1 MTLNL
6 GKLSSSK
13 YKFSDLSLKSF
24 SKKQVLGF
32 YSKMF
37 LIRETENLIAEG
49 KKEGLIGGPV
59 HLGVGQEAIAVGVSS
74 ELKSNYK
81 VFSGHRSHAHILA
94 LGSDQRRL
102 FSELLGKKTGLSKGM
117 GGSMHLLD
125 KSVGFYG
132 SVPIVAGTVPL
143 AVGAALASKL
153 QKKQEVV
160 ISYFGDGASEE
171 GVVHESF
178 NLASQYKLPILFV
191 VENNLFSSH
200 LHIDERQPSDSI
212 ARFAHANFIPYKILD
227 GNDVI
232 AISQTSKKLISD
244 CKNNCGPGL
253 IEVVT
258 YRWYGHVDWR
268 EDIDVGIN
276 RSSEDLRLWKKRD
289 PIARLTQA
297 IKKKYPDIQ
306 PLLDKISSDIKNK
319 SELNWQMALKDPY
332 PDESDLIDFVYSSP
346 K

>member
-1 MTLNL
+1 
-6 GKLSSSK
+6 
-13 YKFSDLSLKSF
+13 
-24 SKKQVLGF
+24 
-32 YSKMF
+32 MF
-37 LIRETENLIAEG
+37 QIRETENLIALG

-74 ELKSNYK
+74 ELKSDDK

-143 AVGAALASKL
+143 AVGAALSSKL
-153 QKKQEVV
+153 QNKKEVTV
-160 ISYFGDGASEE
+160 SYFGDGAAEE

-178 NLASQYKLPILFV
+178 NFASQYKLPILFV

-200 LHIDERQPSDSI
+200 LHIEERQPSNSI
-212 ARFAHANFIPYKILD
+212 ARFALANCIPYKVLD

-232 AISQTSKKLISD
+232 SISQASKKIINN
-244 CKNNCGPGL
+244 CKNNYGPGL

-276 RSSEDLRLWKKRD
+276 RSSDDLRLWKERD

-297 IKKKYPDIQ
+297 IKKKYSDIQ
-306 PLLDKISSDIKNK
+306 PLLDKISSDIKNT
-319 SELNWQMALKDPY
+319 SEMNWQMALKDPY
-332 PDESDLIDFVYSSP
+332 PDEADLIDFVYTSS